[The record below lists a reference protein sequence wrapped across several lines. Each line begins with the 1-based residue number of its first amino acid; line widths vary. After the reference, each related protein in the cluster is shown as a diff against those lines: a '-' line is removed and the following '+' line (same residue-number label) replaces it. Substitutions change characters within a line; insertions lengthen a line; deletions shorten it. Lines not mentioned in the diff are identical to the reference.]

1 MLRKICN
8 YLVIIALS
16 LIVTGNSV
24 LANSTVERS
33 KNEVKK
39 VVVVDSKDFS
49 YYRGFVSGSGKH
61 SYTVK
66 VETGQEVQIK
76 IHSANGVALK
86 IQTPDGKVKNNS
98 TEKFFEVRLKS
109 EGEYVIELESF
120 SASLYS
126 IEISP
131 NS

>member
-24 LANSTVERS
+24 LANSTVVKSR
-33 KNEVKK
+33 NEVKK
-39 VVVVDSKDFS
+39 VVVDDSKDFNF
-49 YYRGFVSGSGKH
+49 YKGVVPGSGKH

-66 VETGQEVQIK
+66 VEAGQEVQIK

-86 IQTPDGKVKNNS
+86 IQTPDGQVKNNS
-98 TEKFFEVRLKS
+98 AEKFFEVRLKN
-109 EGEYVIELESF
+109 EGEYVVELESLF
-120 SASLYS
+120 TSQYS
-126 IEISP
+126 IEIS
-131 NS
+131 SK